1 MNHLL
6 VFYYFIVSGL
16 FAFYLMIG
24 PSITHLFLF
33 FILFYRNDSYIE
45 GGESILL
52 DCYPVVK
59 EMREKYPKHFDTL
72 TKVPVTF
79 QRYYRGK

>member
-1 MNHLL
+1 
-6 VFYYFIVSGL
+6 
-16 FAFYLMIG
+16 MIS
-24 PSITHLFLF
+24 PSITHLFHYLFLF
-33 FILFYRNDSYIE
+33 FILFYRNDPYIE